1 MSNMRGLT
9 IFIADIKNCQNKEAE
24 EKRVL
29 REMAK
34 IREKF
39 ANSKKAISGYDKK
52 KYIWKL
58 LYIHMLGYDA
68 DFGHLEAINMIC
80 SPRYSEKYTG
90 YMAASL
96 LLTPNSALLEQI
108 INAVRNDLLCMDPVN
123 QSLALAMIGNIGGKL
138 VADELGKDVLG
149 LLFNDSLRLQPEIMK
164 KVISC
169 LCRLVKQDKNLIP
182 VGQIAGKIAEVLDTK
197 MIGLILAACGLMLQM
212 IPIHGYESFKYCY
225 SKLLSHLFRLAV
237 AKEVST
243 DYMYYQTACPWLQI
257 KILKVLQLFPYPID
271 PRLAQDLIDSLQ
283 KIITTTD
290 VTRSINKNNTD
301 HSILFESINLI
312 IHYKDSV
319 PSSIRGQAA
328 SLLGKFISVKEPN
341 IRYIGL
347 ETMARLSEHP
357 DSREMILKH
366 QSTVFISLRDPDI
379 SIKKRALDVLFQM
392 CNSTNCSSIID
403 ELLIDMKEADFNIK
417 EDIVQKTAILAEKYC
432 RDQKWYTDVI
442 IQLLT
447 HAGDYV
453 SNDIWYRLVQVVTG
467 FGENSNLPLQEYAV
481 GKAVQSLSLS
491 HVHDKMI
498 KLASVLIG
506 EFSLHV
512 GDAASVV
519 EQFSRHFPHSAVDT
533 KCMILSCYLKLT
545 HTYPVLVN
553 TTFPIFEHH
562 TYHVNPELQ
571 QRAVECYNLCSE
583 TYDEMRS
590 SIIYALPTYN
600 EDMQRQQQLI
610 QKIVSIEPEDKQV
623 RASPAKVPVSVD
635 LLDL

>member
-9 IFIADIKNCQNKEAE
+9 IFIADIKNCQTKEAE

-39 ANSKKAISGYDKK
+39 GNSRKAISGYDKK

-90 YMAASL
+90 YMSASL

-108 INAVRNDLLCMDPVN
+108 INAIRNDLLCMDPVN
-123 QSLALAMIGNIGGKL
+123 QSLALATIANIGGKL
-138 VADELGKDVLG
+138 VVDELGKDVLG
-149 LLFNDSLRLQPEIMK
+149 LLFNDNLRLQPDIMK

-169 LCRLVKQDKNLIP
+169 LCRLIKQNKDLIP
-182 VGQIAGKIAEVLDTK
+182 PGQISVKIAEVLDTK
-197 MIGLILAACGLMLQM
+197 MIGLILAACGLLLQL

-237 AKEVST
+237 AREVST

-312 IHYKDSV
+312 IHYKDNA
-319 PSSIRGQAA
+319 PANIRNQAA

-347 ETMARLSEHP
+347 ETMAKLSEHP
-357 DSREMILKH
+357 DSRDMILKH

-392 CNSTNCSSIID
+392 CNSTNCNSIID
-403 ELLIDMKEADFNIK
+403 ELLIGMKEADFNIK

-467 FGENSNLPLQEYAV
+467 YGENPNLALQEYAV
-481 GKAVQSLSLS
+481 NKATQSLLLS

-506 EFSLHV
+506 EFSSHV
-512 GDAASVV
+512 ADAASVI
-519 EQFSRHFPHSAVDT
+519 EHFSRHFPHAAVDT

-583 TYDEMRS
+583 TYDEMRA
-590 SIIYALPTYN
+590 SIIYSLPTYN

-610 QKIVSIEPEDKQV
+610 QKIVSIETEEKQI
-623 RASPAKVPVSVD
+623 RPSPAKVPVSVD